1 MAPDTR
7 RTLSLAL
14 TLAYWTPLPS
24 LALSVQR
31 HTTGQDGLLT
41 PNIAG
46 SRPRPITSASPTAAS
61 SPARPLTATETGI
74 WWNTVADTQPATDR
88 FPRFAYLLRHGTH
101 QPESQSEEG
110 YSRRSA
116 DPHSDSGR
124 AHASL
129 ATNPGARAQCG
140 LGDETALQSCVAASA
155 PGTLGDLPPARR
167 SSPSRNLSSAR
178 AAPVLAEPPTTKP
191 VFEDQHRPDLEPR
204 SVAMSSYSPP
214 STSSSKGGSRTEQ
227 LLAST
232 RKGTDRSI
240 SQSKHQ
246 SQASTDYEDVDE
258 DEQGQDT
265 FSQTEGQTQGE
276 GQPKKKKTRR
286 AGVAITRVRRMQREV
301 RRLAEEEE
309 ASTQRQQPTS
319 LLLPVQTHP
328 SPPLSPGP
336 ASAPPAPVRQFQG
349 LPALSR
355 GAASPPPRA
364 FSSPAGSLT
373 RPSDERLRRS
383 EPTPQAMAAHSRGP
397 GYDRTLENGDDVVL
411 LRLPPIGRPAG
422 HSISSGHN
430 IWAIGPEERPRGG
443 SA

>member
-178 AAPVLAEPPTTKP
+178 AAPVPAEPPTSKP

-232 RKGTDRSI
+232 RKGTDRVGNERIMGGETQLSFHSLQSL

-309 ASTQRQQPTS
+309 ASTQRQQPTVRVRPRVLFIERWRGTLIRLLALS
-319 LLLPVQTHP
+319 LLCLLAYSRFSYP
-328 SPPLSPGP
+328 SRPIPRPRLARAQRAHLQPQ
-336 ASAPPAPVRQFQG
+336 SANSRACRR
-349 LPALSR
+349 SR
-355 GAASPPPRA
+355 G
-364 FSSPAGSLT
+364 
-373 RPSDERLRRS
+373 E
-383 EPTPQAMAAHSRGP
+383 PQARLLARSRAP
-397 GYDRTLENGDDVVL
+397 LAPLHAPLTSV
-411 LRLPPIGRPAG
+411 
-422 HSISSGHN
+422 
-430 IWAIGPEERPRGG
+430 
-443 SA
+443 